1 MKKSA
6 ASPAPIPARI
16 WKIAAIAGAGA
27 FMAMLDSTVANL
39 ALESIRA
46 DLASPLATVQWVVT
60 GYLIAL
66 AVSLPAAAWLGSR
79 FGYGRVWGW
88 SLAGFVGGS
97 VLCALAPEPGTLI
110 AARFLQGLAAGIM
123 VPAGQAVIG
132 ATAERNQLGRL
143 MGTLGLVI
151 ALGPALGPGLG
162 GVLLEVASWRWLFWL
177 NVPVGL
183 LALLAGRHLIPPGE
197 RDPHRTLDWPGLALL
212 VLGLPAALYGATMIG
227 AEEINATAVS
237 ALAIGLT
244 LILVFVLTA
253 TRKQRPPILDLRL
266 LAIRRFRAATATC
279 GLTGANMY
287 AGLLLLPL
295 YFQTSAGLGATATGL
310 LLLALGLGSALV
322 LPLAGALT
330 DRHGPGRVSL
340 AGVTLL
346 VVTTLPFLL
355 TETIPLSALVALLV
369 LRGAGLALAQMPAMT
384 AAYTAVSARQ
394 MGDATTLVNIV
405 QRIGGALGAITVVVM
420 LTQTGDGYWWAFAG
434 LLVIALLNVVS
445 AVGLTSRHEA
455 MIHA

>member
-16 WKIAAIAGAGA
+16 RKIAAIAGTGA

-39 ALESIRA
+39 ALESIRT
-46 DLASPLATVQWVVT
+46 DLASPLAIVQWVVT

-79 FGYGRVWGW
+79 FGYGRVWWW

-97 VLCALAPEPGTLI
+97 VLCALAPGPGTLI

-162 GVLLEVASWRWLFWL
+162 GALLEVASWRWLFWL

-183 LALLAGRHLIPPGE
+183 LALLAGRILIPPGE
-197 RDPHRTLDWPGLALL
+197 RDPHRTLDWPGLTLL

-227 AEEINATAVS
+227 AGFDAT
-237 ALAIGLT
+237 T
-244 LILVFVLTA
+244 
-253 TRKQRPPILDLRL
+253 
-266 LAIRRFRAATATC
+266 
-279 GLTGANMY
+279 
-287 AGLLLLPL
+287 
-295 YFQTSAGLGATATGL
+295 TGL
-310 LLLALGLGSALV
+310 LLLTLGLGSALV
-322 LPLAGALT
+322 LPIAGALT
-330 DRHGPGRVSL
+330 DRHGPGLVSL
-340 AGVTLL
+340 TGVALL
-346 VVTTLPFLL
+346 VVTTLPFLFTGTL
-355 TETIPLSALVALLV
+355 PLGVLIVLLV
-369 LRGAGLALAQMPAMT
+369 MRGAGLALAQMPAMT

-394 MGDATTLVNIV
+394 MGDATTLVN
-405 QRIGGALGAITVVVM
+405 G
-420 LTQTGDGYWWAFAG
+420 
-434 LLVIALLNVVS
+434 
-445 AVGLTSRHEA
+445 
-455 MIHA
+455 

>member
-151 ALGPALGPGLG
+151 ALGPALGPG
-162 GVLLEVASWRWLFWL
+162 
-177 NVPVGL
+177 
-183 LALLAGRHLIPPGE
+183 
-197 RDPHRTLDWPGLALL
+197 
-212 VLGLPAALYGATMIG
+212 
-227 AEEINATAVS
+227 
-237 ALAIGLT
+237 
-244 LILVFVLTA
+244 
-253 TRKQRPPILDLRL
+253 
-266 LAIRRFRAATATC
+266 
-279 GLTGANMY
+279 
-287 AGLLLLPL
+287 
-295 YFQTSAGLGATATGL
+295 
-310 LLLALGLGSALV
+310 
-322 LPLAGALT
+322 
-330 DRHGPGRVSL
+330 
-340 AGVTLL
+340 
-346 VVTTLPFLL
+346 
-355 TETIPLSALVALLV
+355 
-369 LRGAGLALAQMPAMT
+369 
-384 AAYTAVSARQ
+384 
-394 MGDATTLVNIV
+394 
-405 QRIGGALGAITVVVM
+405 
-420 LTQTGDGYWWAFAG
+420 
-434 LLVIALLNVVS
+434 
-445 AVGLTSRHEA
+445 
-455 MIHA
+455 

>member
-1 MKKSA
+1 
-6 ASPAPIPARI
+6 
-16 WKIAAIAGAGA
+16 
-27 FMAMLDSTVANL
+27 
-39 ALESIRA
+39 
-46 DLASPLATVQWVVT
+46 
-60 GYLIAL
+60 
-66 AVSLPAAAWLGSR
+66 
-79 FGYGRVWGW
+79 
-88 SLAGFVGGS
+88 
-97 VLCALAPEPGTLI
+97 
-110 AARFLQGLAAGIM
+110 
-123 VPAGQAVIG
+123 
-132 ATAERNQLGRL
+132 
-143 MGTLGLVI
+143 
-151 ALGPALGPGLG
+151 GLG